1 MKRLIRFFYTLMVV
15 LCGWTLCAVGYYN
28 QNLPDRFTVSQGQT
42 VQVGQLV
49 QSRRISGGK
58 GAMAVSVPIGGQYQ
72 TRLSLAGVIPLK
84 EVSVTVT
91 EERAV
96 MVCGTPFG
104 IKLYTDGV
112 LVVSLEDVD
121 TAAGRVNPAAAAG
134 VCVGDTVVAVN
145 GRKLI
150 TSRQLSQHINECKGQ
165 KITLRLRRDGVEF
178 DAAFTPVRPRDE
190 SGYKAGMWVRD
201 SAAGVGTLTFYD
213 PATGVFGGLGHPVC
227 DVDTGRQ
234 MALSTGELV
243 PARIFGI
250 EKGRSGAPGELNGC
264 FEPGSLGKL
273 TQNRQN
279 GVYGVLTTYPLGAQ
293 SLPVARRQ
301 QVQEGAAEIW
311 TTVDGVKAQRYTVQI
326 EQVRYSGLSATRN
339 LVVRV
344 TDPRLL
350 EKTGGIVQ
358 GMSGSPI
365 VQNGKLVGAVTHVL
379 VDDPTRGYGIFAETM
394 LETAANAV
402 SKDTAAAS

>member
-1 MKRLIRFFYTLMVV
+1 MKRLFRFFYGLAVA
-15 LCGWTLCAVGYYN
+15 LSGWTLCAVGYYN
-28 QNLPDRFTVSQGQT
+28 QLLPDRFTVSQGQA
-42 VQVGQLV
+42 VQVGDLV
-49 QSRRISGGK
+49 VSAPTGSQR
-58 GAMAVSVPIGGQYQ
+58 AVTASVPVGGQYR
-72 TRLSLAGVIPLK
+72 TGLSLMGLIPLK
-84 EVSVTVT
+84 EVAVTVT
-91 EERAV
+91 EEKTV

-112 LVVSLEDVD
+112 LVVSLADVT
-121 TAAGRVNPAAAAG
+121 TAAGQVNPAAAAG

-145 GRKLI
+145 GQKVT
-150 TSRQLSQHINECKGQ
+150 TSRQLSQLINQCGGQ

-178 DAAFTPVRPRDE
+178 DAAFTPVRSEDE

-227 DVDTGRQ
+227 DVDTGRE
-234 MALSTGELV
+234 MSLSTGQLV
-243 PARIFGI
+243 PARIFGV
-250 EKGRSGAPGELNGC
+250 EKGKSGAPGELNGC
-264 FEPGSLGKL
+264 FEPGGLGTL
-273 TQNRQN
+273 TRNGQE
-279 GVYGVLTTYPLGAQ
+279 GVYGVLTTYPLEAQ

-301 QVQEGAAEIW
+301 QVKEGTAEIW
-311 TTVDGVKAQRYTVQI
+311 TTIDGTKPQRYTVEI

-350 EKTGGIVQ
+350 QKTGGIVQ

-365 VQNGKLVGAVTHVL
+365 IQEGKLVGAVTHVL
-379 VDDPTRGYGIFAETM
+379 VDDPTRGYGIFAENM
-394 LETAANAV
+394 LETAEKVAE
-402 SKDTAAAS
+402 KERAAS

>member
-1 MKRLIRFFYTLMVV
+1 MKRFGRFLYCLAVV
-15 LCGWTLCAVGYYN
+15 LSGWILCAVGYYN
-28 QNLPDRFTVSQGQT
+28 QRLPDRFTVSRGQT

-49 QSRRISGGK
+49 SGMPAGS
-58 GAMAVSVPIGGQYQ
+58 GRAVSASVPIGGQYR
-72 TRLSLAGVIPLK
+72 TKLTLMGVIPLK
-84 EVSVTVT
+84 EVAVTVT
-91 EERAV
+91 EEKTV

-112 LVVSLEDVD
+112 LVVSLEDVT
-121 TAAGRVNPAAAAG
+121 TAAGQVNPAAAAG
-134 VCVGDTVVAVN
+134 VCVGDTIVAVN
-145 GRKLI
+145 GKKVT
-150 TSRQLSQHINECKGQ
+150 TSRQLSQQINECGGQ

-178 DAAFTPVRPRDE
+178 DASFSPVRPNNE

-227 DVDTGRQ
+227 DVDTGRE
-234 MALSTGELV
+234 MTLASGEMV
-243 PARIFGI
+243 PARIFGV
-250 EKGRSGAPGELNGC
+250 EKGQSGAPGELNGC
-264 FEPGSLGKL
+264 FEPGSLGEL
-273 TQNRQN
+273 TRNGQD
-279 GVYGVLTTYPLGAQ
+279 GVYGVLTAYPLGAQ

-311 TTVDGVKAQRYTVQI
+311 TTVDGVQAEKYTVQI

>member
-1 MKRLIRFFYTLMVV
+1 
-15 LCGWTLCAVGYYN
+15 
-28 QNLPDRFTVSQGQT
+28 
-42 VQVGQLV
+42 
-49 QSRRISGGK
+49 
-58 GAMAVSVPIGGQYQ
+58 
-72 TRLSLAGVIPLK
+72 
-84 EVSVTVT
+84 
-91 EERAV
+91 
-96 MVCGTPFG
+96 
-104 IKLYTDGV
+104 
-112 LVVSLEDVD
+112 
-121 TAAGRVNPAAAAG
+121 
-134 VCVGDTVVAVN
+134 
-145 GRKLI
+145 
-150 TSRQLSQHINECKGQ
+150 
-165 KITLRLRRDGVEF
+165 
-178 DAAFTPVRPRDE
+178 
-190 SGYKAGMWVRD
+190 
-201 SAAGVGTLTFYD
+201 VGTLTFYD

-227 DVDTGRQ
+227 DVDTGRE
-234 MALSTGELV
+234 MTLASGEMV
-243 PARIFGI
+243 PARIFGV
-250 EKGRSGAPGELNGC
+250 EKGQSGAPGELNGC
-264 FEPGSLGKL
+264 FEPGSLGEL
-273 TQNRQN
+273 TRNGQD
-279 GVYGVLTTYPLGAQ
+279 GVYGVLTAYPLGAQ

-311 TTVDGVKAQRYTVQI
+311 TTVDGVQAEKYTVQI